1 LSISRSAL
9 NAPVRNRTDE
19 EIEFGQK
26 PPISPDFENP
36 AFRPYCCPEADGT
49 DQFQPPMSE
58 NKQGKILIVDD
69 NEDLLKAAK
78 MFLKRHM
85 VQVDIEKNPE
95 AIPALMS
102 NDNYDVILLDM
113 NFTKDVSSGSE
124 GYFWLEKILQIDPSA
139 VVVLITAYG
148 DVQMAVK
155 AIKAGATDF
164 VLKPWENEKLLATL
178 FSAMRLRESRDE
190 IHTLRI
196 KNQEFNQVQNEKYS
210 DIIGSSPAMQKIF
223 QTIDRVAHTDAN
235 VLILGEN
242 GTGKELIARAIH
254 RNSARKNESFVSV
267 DLGSITETLFE
278 SELFG
283 HKKGAFTDAKEDRPG
298 RFEMAN
304 GGTLFLDEIG
314 NLSMPLQAK
323 LLTVIQNRRV
333 SRVGANKETPVD
345 IRLICATNMPLYDMV
360 KENRF
365 RQDLLYRIN
374 TIEIEIPSLR
384 DRMEDIPLLANHFLK
399 QYSGKYSKNTSKI
412 SEAAMARMH
421 KHPWPG
427 NIRELQHSL
436 ERAIILS
443 NSSVLQ
449 PEDFNFTV
457 GASKETDQNLSLD
470 QYNLDEVEKLLI
482 RKVLK
487 KYNGNITQAAS
498 ELGLTRSSLYRR
510 LEKHGL

>member
-1 LSISRSAL
+1 M
-9 NAPVRNRTDE
+9 E
-19 EIEFGQK
+19 Q
-26 PPISPDFENP
+26 
-36 AFRPYCCPEADGT
+36 
-49 DQFQPPMSE
+49 
-58 NKQGKILIVDD
+58 KQGKILIVDD

-78 MFLKRHM
+78 MYLKRHFA
-85 VQVDIEKNPE
+85 QVDIEKNPE
-95 AIPALMS
+95 ALPALM
-102 NDNYDVILLDM
+102 NNEDYDVILLDM

-124 GYFWLEKILQIDPSA
+124 GYYWLEKILGIDPSA

-148 DVQMAVK
+148 DVQMAVR

-178 FSAMRLRESRDE
+178 YSSMRLRESRDVIE
-190 IHTLRI
+190 NLKI
-196 KNQEFNQVQNEKYS
+196 KNHEINQALNNRFSE
-210 DIIGSSPAMQKIF
+210 IIGQSSAMQKIF
-223 QTIDRVAHTDAN
+223 QTIDRVAKTDAN

-254 RNSARKNESFVSV
+254 RNSSRQNENFVSV

-283 HKKGAFTDAKEDRPG
+283 HKKGSFTDAKEDRAG
-298 RFEMAN
+298 RFELAN

-323 LLTVIQNRRV
+323 LLSVLQNRKV
-333 SRVGANKETPVD
+333 SRVGSNKDTPVD

-384 DRMEDIPLLANHFLK
+384 DRFEDIPLLANHFLK
-399 QYSGKYSKNTSKI
+399 HYAGKYSKTLSKI
-412 SEAAMARMH
+412 SEAAMSRMH

-427 NIRELQHSL
+427 NIRELQHAI
-436 ERAIILS
+436 ERAVILS

-449 PEDFNFTV
+449 PEDFTFTPST
-457 GASKETDQNLSLD
+457 GKEDGQLSLD

>member
-1 LSISRSAL
+1 M
-9 NAPVRNRTDE
+9 
-19 EIEFGQK
+19 
-26 PPISPDFENP
+26 
-36 AFRPYCCPEADGT
+36 AD
-49 DQFQPPMSE
+49 
-58 NKQGKILIVDD
+58 NKHGKILIIDD

-78 MFLKRHM
+78 MFLKRHFA
-85 VQVDIEKNPE
+85 QVDVEKNPE
-95 AIPALMS
+95 AIPGLMS
-102 NDNYDVILLDM
+102 HEDYDVILLDM
-113 NFTKDVSSGSE
+113 NFTKDVVSGHE
-124 GYFWLEKILQIDPSA
+124 GYFWLEKILQLDPSA

-178 FSAMRLRESRDE
+178 YAAMKLRETKDE
-190 IHTLRI
+190 VQTLKV
-196 KNQEFNQVQNEKYS
+196 KNQEINKEINQKYAE
-210 DIIGSSPAMQKIF
+210 IIGQSALMQKIF
-223 QTIDRVAHTDAN
+223 QTIDRVAKTDAN

-254 RNSARKNESFVSV
+254 KNSIRSQQNFVGV

-283 HKKGAFTDAKEDRPG
+283 HKRGAFTDAKEDRAG
-298 RFEMAN
+298 RFELAN

-323 LLTVIQNRRV
+323 LLTAIQNKRV
-333 SRVGANKETPVD
+333 SRVGSNKD
-345 IRLICATNMPLYDMV
+345 INIDLRLICATNMPLYEMV

-374 TIEIEIPSLR
+374 TIEIQLPSLR
-384 DRMEDIPLLANHFLK
+384 ERFEDIPILANFFLK
-399 QYSGKYSKNTSKI
+399 QYAEKYQKTVSKI
-412 SEAAMARMH
+412 SDAALTRMH
-421 KHPWPG
+421 KHTWPG
-427 NIRELQHSL
+427 NIRELQHAI
-436 ERAIILS
+436 ERAVILS
-443 NSSVLQ
+443 NSTVLQ
-449 PEDFNFTV
+449 PEDFNFN
-457 GASKETDQNLSLD
+457 ASPTKEEAQLSLD

-487 KYNGNITQAAS
+487 KYNGNITQAAN

>member
-1 LSISRSAL
+1 ME
-9 NAPVRNRTDE
+9 NR
-19 EIEFGQK
+19 
-26 PPISPDFENP
+26 
-36 AFRPYCCPEADGT
+36 
-49 DQFQPPMSE
+49 
-58 NKQGKILIVDD
+58 QGKILIVDD

-78 MFLKRHM
+78 MHLKRHFA
-85 VQVDIEKNPE
+85 QVDIEKNPE
-95 AIPALMS
+95 AIPALMNNES
-102 NDNYDVILLDM
+102 YDVILLDM

-124 GYFWLEKILQIDPSA
+124 GYYWLEKILGIDPSA

-178 FSAMRLRESRDE
+178 FSSMRLRETRDE
-190 IHTLRI
+190 VKTLRI
-196 KNQEFNQVQNEKYS
+196 KNQEINEAINIRYQE
-210 DIIGSSPAMQKIF
+210 IIGQSAAMRRIF

-254 RNSARKNESFVSV
+254 RHSSRGRESFVSV

-283 HKKGAFTDAKEDRPG
+283 HKKGSFTDAREDRPG
-298 RFEMAN
+298 RFEMAHM
-304 GGTLFLDEIG
+304 GTLFLDEIG

-323 LLTVIQNRRV
+323 LLTVLQNRRV
-333 SRVGANKETPVD
+333 SRVGSNKDTPVD
-345 IRLICATNMPLYDMV
+345 IRLICATNLPLYEMV

-374 TIEIEIPSLR
+374 TIEIEVPSLR
-384 DRMEDIPLLANHFLK
+384 DRMEDIPILSQHFLK
-399 QYSGKYSKNTSKI
+399 HYADKYQKSITKI
-412 SEAAMARMH
+412 SDGAMSRMN

-427 NIRELQHSL
+427 NIRELQHAI
-436 ERAIILS
+436 ERAVILS

-449 PEDFNFTV
+449 PEDFNFNPSP
-457 GASKETDQNLSLD
+457 GKDAEQPLNLD
-470 QYNLDEVEKLLI
+470 QFNLDEVEKLLI